1 MAHGRLKKGGVAL
14 IGACVLVLAGCG
26 QAPPKPVLSAHSIK
40 PDKPVSIYIPSW
52 QNSFSP
58 VNTWQNVAKSVEE
71 GLEKNGV
78 DQQEISVQEVGL
90 EQEIQDVEKSRKGSI
105 DVVFPAGEP
114 EISRQQF
121 GNLLSPLPSPALS
134 KALSSAKAS
143 FVTTLPGLSSSISL
157 PSMYEI
163 GKMEASSLLAKI
175 KNYRLT
181 PITPFPL
188 LILLPSV
195 SSPQSQQDCHEL
207 FEGMWSELSS
217 YFEQKLIY
225 DPAWNG
231 QNWQDLMVD
240 VTTKEALQKNLKKV
254 IDQARETENSYLS
267 PLKETI
273 SPNLLPNIGAVIACN
288 DFVATQIGGVLKNM
302 GYQGTVAD
310 ANTSLSQSN
319 QQKVVN
325 KQAPPSPSLS
335 MGPEAQKEVAK
346 ALIKERKAQSWP
358 ILIGFGALSPALQ
371 NVVNAREW
379 STGLVNRSSLAS
391 AIAAACMKEEKDASP
406 SAQSVEAITVDENN
420 FKKVLIETGF
430 VSPTQAGL

>member
-26 QAPPKPVLSAHSIK
+26 QARPKPVLSAHSIK
-40 PDKPVSIYIPSW
+40 PDKPVSIYIPLW

-78 DQQEISVQEVGL
+78 DQQQISVQEVGL
-90 EQEIQDVEKSRKGSI
+90 EQEIQDVEKSGKGSI

-134 KALSSAKAS
+134 KALSSSKAS
-143 FVTTLPGLSSSISL
+143 FVTTLPGFSSSISL

-195 SSPQSQQDCHEL
+195 SSPQSRQDCHEL
-207 FEGMWSELSS
+207 FEGMWSQLSS
-217 YFEQKLIY
+217 YFERKLIY

-302 GYQGTVAD
+302 G
-310 ANTSLSQSN
+310 
-319 QQKVVN
+319 
-325 KQAPPSPSLS
+325 
-335 MGPEAQKEVAK
+335 
-346 ALIKERKAQSWP
+346 
-358 ILIGFGALSPALQ
+358 
-371 NVVNAREW
+371 
-379 STGLVNRSSLAS
+379 
-391 AIAAACMKEEKDASP
+391 
-406 SAQSVEAITVDENN
+406 
-420 FKKVLIETGF
+420 
-430 VSPTQAGL
+430 